1 MQAVGLRSIHTD
13 FGVQP
18 TRSPYL
24 GMVDVC
30 CPGFLPVV
38 RTSCLLPIA
47 AAVAIATVLAAAALQ
62 PLSCR
67 QRALPA
73 VALGRTCRP
82 VSVTCRPLEPAC
94 CCCCGAVAM
103 HVMFRVVSQKPFLS
117 LLMPRT
123 TAATAVTTRTR
134 RRRSIMPGDAPRPK
148 IGYLQVSASKF
159 YTHDTPRERSSYLHC
174 NQLHNA
180 RSRPGL
186 F

>member
-18 TRSPYL
+18 TRSPCL

-38 RTSCLLPIA
+38 RASCLLPIA

-62 PLSCR
+62 SLSCR

-94 CCCCGAVAM
+94 GPLLLLLWGRCYACNVSCCLAKA
-103 HVMFRVVSQKPFLS
+103 FF
-117 LLMPRT
+117 
-123 TAATAVTTRTR
+123 VTTH
-134 RRRSIMPGDAPRPK
+134 APYHCRHCRHHPDLTVAFHHAR
-148 IGYLQVSASKF
+148 GC
-159 YTHDTPRERSSYLHC
+159 TTP
-174 NQLHNA
+174 
-180 RSRPGL
+180 
-186 F
+186 